1 MPSGWVFILF
11 CVLLRM
17 TEGVGSAMFFTSAFA
32 LLPELFPK
40 HVATVMVRVYSGLV
54 TEALTASSVITCT
67 HICSDETAGGESLGM
82 WLYILCV
89 QPCQEIYVE
98 RMQWMCCEK
107 TQRCE
112 AFFSVLYQ

>member
-40 HVATVMVRVYSGLV
+40 HVATVMVRVYSGFV
-54 TEALTASSVITCT
+54 TEAPLPPVPSLVLISVV
-67 HICSDETAGGESLGM
+67 M
-82 WLYILCV
+82 
-89 QPCQEIYVE
+89 
-98 RMQWMCCEK
+98 K
-107 TQRCE
+107 N
-112 AFFSVLYQ
+112 